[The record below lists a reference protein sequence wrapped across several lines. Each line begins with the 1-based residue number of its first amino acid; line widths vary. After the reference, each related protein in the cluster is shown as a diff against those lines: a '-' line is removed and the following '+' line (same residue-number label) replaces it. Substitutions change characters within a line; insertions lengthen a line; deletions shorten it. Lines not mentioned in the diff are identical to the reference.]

1 MNEFSKKGGVSVA
14 KLNKDNIAV
23 CILTTSSYEEAAEK
37 SGVSKSTLYRL
48 RKDPEFQETV
58 NRIKNDIFQDTM
70 KKAQV
75 YSMES
80 LGILRAIMCDSEAT
94 DSSRVSAARTILEL
108 GLNYAEQEQ
117 IIKRIEEVERLFK
130 NG

>member
-70 KKAQV
+70 KKAQLDFAKRV
-75 YSMES
+75 FIGVAVFFVPVLVDLVMDFAD
-80 LGILRAIMCDSEAT
+80 ILWASEEGAI
-94 DSSRVSAARTILEL
+94 LH
-108 GLNYAEQEQ
+108 GLPNCP
-117 IIKRIEEVERLFK
+117 L
-130 NG
+130 

>member
-1 MNEFSKKGGVSVA
+1 MA
-14 KLNKDNIAV
+14 KLNRENIAM
-23 CILTTSSYEEAAEK
+23 CILTTSTYEEAAEK

-48 RKDPEFQETV
+48 RKDPEFQDIINQV
-58 NRIKNDIFQDTM
+58 KNNMFQDTM
-70 KKAQV
+70 KKAQA

-80 LGILRAIMCDSEAT
+80 LEVLRKIMNDGAAT

-108 GLNYAEQEQ
+108 GLNSAEQEM
-117 IIKRIEEVERLFK
+117 ILTKIEELERMMS

>member
-1 MNEFSKKGGVSVA
+1 MNFEKGGVSVA
-14 KLNKDNIAV
+14 KLNKYNIAV
-23 CILTTSSYEEAAEK
+23 CILTTSTYEEAAEK

-48 RKDPEFQETV
+48 RKDPEFQETI
-58 NRIKNDIFQDTM
+58 NQIKNDMFQDTM
-70 KKAQV
+70 KKAQA

-80 LGILRAIMCDSEAT
+80 LEILRDIMRDSEAT

-108 GLNYAEQEQ
+108 GLNSAEQEQ
-117 IIKRIEEVERLFK
+117 IINRIEEFERMLT

>member
-1 MNEFSKKGGVSVA
+1 MA

-23 CILTTSSYEEAAEK
+23 CILTTSTYEEAAEK

-48 RKDPEFQETV
+48 RKDPEFQETI
-58 NRIKNDIFQDTM
+58 NRIKNDMFQDTM

-80 LGILRAIMCDSEAT
+80 LEILRDIMRDSKAT

-108 GLNYAEQEQ
+108 GLNSAEQEQ
-117 IIKRIEEVERLFK
+117 IINRIEEFERMLT